1 MNAVNILVD
10 VHCHRPAWVDSP
22 NTEFLDCAIS
32 HYRIYIDNNLLTERT
47 WIWDNATFIQE
58 NIWIYAET
66 NSTHILTVKPI
77 RKNPAQAVFSLGN
90 FTVNTTFTSEQIND
104 LTISFTL

>member
-10 VHCHRPAWVDSP
+10 VHCHRPSWVFAP
-22 NTEFLDCAIS
+22 ENTHLNCVTTL
-32 HYRIYIDNNLLTERT
+32 YRFYVDNNLLTERT

-66 NSTHILTVKPI
+66 NSTHILTIEPVL
-77 RKNPAQAVFSLGN
+77 KNPAQAVFTISN
-90 FTVNTTFTSEQIND
+90 FTVNTPFTSEQIND